1 MTRRGGTPRNQHGPA
16 TPLIALDTVVLD
28 TETTGLDVRQDR
40 LVQIAAV
47 RLHGADIIEQDVF
60 DVLLDPGV
68 PIPEVASRIHGIST
82 KDVAGKPKFS
92 EIAPDLAAF
101 IGDAVVI
108 GHSIHFDMAV
118 FRHEA
123 LRHRL
128 AWKEPHAVDVGLIAA
143 GLQPGLVDTSL
154 DSLATGLGITISG
167 RHSALGDAM
176 ATAKIYVA
184 LQPQLLAAGVRSL
197 GEIDALCRK
206 PTDLIARQD
215 NAGWFER
222 PGGRPDF
229 TPTALRSGARKA
241 IDSFLYRH
249 RLGEVMSSP
258 PITVSPEVSLYEAAR
273 LMTDRGIGCLMV
285 EPGAGGQF
293 GILTERDVLSAL
305 AEAGAGAAAMTV
317 GGQMTSPV
325 ISAPADML
333 LYRTLGLMARQNL
346 RYIGVTDAK
355 GDLAGVFTLRTLL
368 RERALATLTL
378 GDEIAAASRPRELAK
393 VQAALPSLAASLLA
407 DGLDAREAASVI
419 SAEGRAM
426 TARAAEIAES
436 EMIAAG
442 HGPAPAD
449 YALLVL
455 GSGGRGESLL
465 APDQDNALV
474 IADGYDGDLGSESD
488 WFTRFAS
495 RINEILDRAGIP
507 YCTGG
512 VMAKNRVWR
521 RSLSEWQAEIDDWV
535 KRPSPQ
541 SLLNVDIF
549 YDFTP
554 VHASGPAGARLVD
567 SLRTHATT
575 AARSGLGMLRA
586 MGETAGAHSP
596 PLGLFGRIRKD
607 EAGRVDLKAGGLLPI
622 VAGARVIAL
631 RHGIEAI
638 DTPGRLTGAARA
650 AGRAETDAVLLS
662 DIHGFLIRLILT
674 QQIADIEAGVKPS
687 NKVEVNR
694 LNHQDIAHLR
704 DALGRIDL
712 IRDMLRDL
720 LQGV

>member
-1 MTRRGGTPRNQHGPA
+1 MKKHSGDSRNQHGPA
-16 TPLIALDTVVLD
+16 TPLIALDTIVLD

-47 RLHGADIIEQDVF
+47 RLHGVDIIEHDVF
-60 DVLLDPGV
+60 NVLLDPGV
-68 PIPEVASRIHGIST
+68 PIPEVATRIHGISD
-82 KDVAGKPKFS
+82 KDVAGKQTFPA
-92 EIAPDLAAF
+92 IAPELAAF

-123 LRHRL
+123 QRHGLVWR
-128 AWKEPHAVDVGLIAA
+128 EPHAVDVGLVAA

-154 DSLATGLGITISG
+154 DSLAAGLGITISG

-176 ATAKIYVA
+176 ATAKVYVA
-184 LQPQLLAAGVRSL
+184 LVPQLLAAGVRSL
-197 GEIDALCRK
+197 GEIDTLCRK
-206 PTDLIARQD
+206 PGDLIARQG

-229 TPTALRSGARKA
+229 TPRSLRSGAQKA

-258 PITVSPEVSLYEAAR
+258 PITVSRHVSLYEAAR

-285 EPGAGGQF
+285 EPETDGPF

-305 AEAGAGAAAMTV
+305 AEAGAGAAAMKV
-317 GGQMTSPV
+317 GAHMTSPV

-333 LYRTLGLMARQNL
+333 LYRTLGLMARRNL

-355 GDLAGVFTLRTLL
+355 GELAGVFTLRTLL

-378 GDEIAAASRPRELAK
+378 GDEIAAAGRPRELAK

-426 TARAAEIAES
+426 TARAAEITEA

-442 HGPAPAD
+442 HGAAPAD

-474 IADGYDGDLGSESD
+474 IADGYDGNLDSETD
-488 WFTRFAS
+488 WFTRFAA
-495 RINEILDRAGIP
+495 RVNEILDRAGIP

-512 VMAKNRVWR
+512 VMAKNRIWR
-521 RSLSEWQAEIDDWV
+521 RSLSEWQAEIDNWAR
-535 KRPSPQ
+535 RPSPQ

-554 VHASGPAGARLVD
+554 VHASGADGAKIAD
-567 SLRTHATT
+567 QLRTHATA
-575 AARSGLGMLRA
+575 AARVALGMLRA
-586 MGETAGAHSP
+586 MGETAGGHSP

-607 EAGRVDLKAGGLLPI
+607 DSGRVDLKSGGLLPI

-631 RHGIEAI
+631 RHGVAAI
-638 DTPGRLTGAARA
+638 DTPGRLIGAARA
-650 AGRAETDAVLLS
+650 AERAETDAVLLS

-687 NKVEVNR
+687 NRVEVNR
-694 LNHQDIAHLR
+694 LNHQDSAHLR
-704 DALGRIDL
+704 EALGRIDL

>member
-1 MTRRGGTPRNQHGPA
+1 MSKRGGTPRNQHGPA

-47 RLHGADIIEQDVF
+47 RLHGADILAHDVF

-68 PIPEVASRIHGIST
+68 PIPEIASRIHGIST
-82 KDVAGKPKFS
+82 ADVAGKPAFS
-92 EIAPDLAAF
+92 AIAPDLAAF

-123 LRHRL
+123 QRHGL
-128 AWKEPHAVDVGLIAA
+128 TWKEPHAVDVGLIAA

-176 ATAKIYVA
+176 ATAEIYVA
-184 LQPQLLAAGVRSL
+184 LLPQLLAAGVRSL

-206 PTDLIARQD
+206 PSDLIARQD

-229 TPTALRSGARKA
+229 TPRALRSGAQKA
-241 IDSFLYRH
+241 IDSFLYRN

-285 EPGAGGQF
+285 EPAEGGSF

-305 AEAGAGAAAMTV
+305 AEAGPGAASVTV
-317 GGQMTSPV
+317 GARMTAPV

-333 LYRTLGLMARQNL
+333 LYRTLGLMARRNL

-426 TARAAEIAES
+426 TARAAEIAEA
-436 EMIAAG
+436 EMLAG
-442 HGPAPAD
+442 GAGPAPAD

-474 IADGYDGDLGSESD
+474 IADEYDGDLDSASD
-488 WFTRFAS
+488 WFTRFAT
-495 RINEILDRAGIP
+495 RVNEILDRAGIP

-521 RSLSEWQAEIDDWV
+521 RRLSEWTSAVDDWTR
-535 KRPSPQ
+535 RPTPQ

-554 VHASGPAGARLVD
+554 AHASGAEGAKIADR
-567 SLRTHATT
+567 LRTHASS
-575 AARSGLGMLRA
+575 AARSAPGMLRA
-586 MGETAGAHSP
+586 MGETAGGHSA

-607 EAGRVDLKAGGLLPI
+607 ESGRVDLKAGALLPI
-622 VAGARVIAL
+622 VAGARAIAL
-631 RHGIEAI
+631 RHGVAAL
-638 DTPGRLTGAARA
+638 DTPGRLTGAAKAAERA
-650 AGRAETDAVLLS
+650 QTDAALLS

-674 QQIADIEAGVKPS
+674 QQIADIQAGVKPS
-687 NKVEVNR
+687 NRIEVNR
-694 LNHQDIAHLR
+694 LNHQDGAHLR
-704 DALGRIDL
+704 EALGRIEL

>member
-1 MTRRGGTPRNQHGPA
+1 MKKPGGVTRNQHGPA

-47 RLHGADIIEQDVF
+47 RLHGADILEHEVF

-68 PIPEVASRIHGIST
+68 PIPEVATRIHGIGDA
-82 KDVAGKPKFS
+82 DVEGRQGFAA
-92 EIAPDLAAF
+92 IAPELAGF
-101 IGDAVVI
+101 IGDSVVI

-118 FRHEA
+118 LRHEA
-123 LRHRL
+123 LRHGL
-128 AWKEPHAVDVGLIAA
+128 TWKEPQAIDVGLVAA

-154 DSLATGLGITISG
+154 DSLAAGLGIAISG

-176 ATAKIYVA
+176 ATARVYVA
-184 LQPQLLAAGVRSL
+184 LLPQLLKAGVRSL
-197 GEIDALCRK
+197 GEIEALCRK
-206 PTDLIARQD
+206 PSDLIARQES
-215 NAGWFER
+215 AGWFAR
-222 PGGRPDF
+222 PGSRPDF
-229 TPTALRSGARKA
+229 TPGALRSGAQKA

-258 PITVSPEVSLYEAAR
+258 PITVSPEVSLHAAAR

-285 EPGAGGQF
+285 EPGADGRF
-293 GILTERDVLSAL
+293 GILTERDVLSAM
-305 AEAGAGAAAMTV
+305 AEAGAGAAATTV
-317 GGQMTSPV
+317 GAHMTSPV

-333 LYRTLGLMARQNL
+333 LYRTLGLMARRNL
-346 RYIGVTDAK
+346 RYLGVTDSK
-355 GDLAGVFTLRTLL
+355 GELAGVFTLRTLL
-368 RERALATLTL
+368 RERALATLTI

-407 DGLDAREAASVI
+407 EGLDAREAASVI

-426 TARAAEIAES
+426 TARAAEIAET

-474 IADGYDGDLGSESD
+474 IADGYDGDLESAED
-488 WFTRFAS
+488 WFTRFAT
-495 RINEILDRAGIP
+495 RITEILDRAGIP

-512 VMAKNRVWR
+512 VMAKNRAWR
-521 RSLSEWQAEIDDWV
+521 RSLSEWQASIDDWV
-535 KRPSPQ
+535 RHPTPQ

-554 VHASGPAGARLVD
+554 VHASGSEGARIAD
-567 SLRTHATT
+567 RLRGHATA
-575 AARSGLGMLRA
+575 AARSALGMLRA
-586 MGETAGAHSP
+586 MGETAGGHSA

-607 EAGRVDLKAGGLLPI
+607 DAGRVDLKSGALLPI

-631 RHGIEAI
+631 RHGVAAL

-650 AGRAETDAVLLS
+650 AGRAETDAALLS
-662 DIHGFLIRLILT
+662 DIHGFLIRLILA
-674 QQIADIEAGVKPS
+674 QQIADIQAGVKPS
-687 NKVEVNR
+687 NRVEVNR
-694 LNHQDIAHLR
+694 LSHQDAAQLR
-704 DALGRIDL
+704 EALGRIDL

>member
-1 MTRRGGTPRNQHGPA
+1 MKKHGGNSGNQHGAA

-47 RLHGADIIEQDVF
+47 RLHGADIIGHDVF

-68 PIPEVASRIHGIST
+68 PIPEVASRIHGLGDR
-82 KDVAGKPKFS
+82 DVAGKASFAA
-92 EIAPDLAAF
+92 IAPELAAF
-101 IGDAVVI
+101 IGQSVVI
-108 GHSIHFDMAV
+108 GHSIHFDMAL

-123 LRHRL
+123 LRHGVT
-128 AWKEPHAVDVGLIAA
+128 WKEPHAVDVGMIAA

-154 DSLATGLGITISG
+154 DSLAAGLGITISG
-167 RHSALGDAM
+167 RHSALGDAL
-176 ATAKIYVA
+176 ATAKVYVA
-184 LQPQLLAAGVRSL
+184 LIPQMLAAGVRSL
-197 GEIDALCRK
+197 GELDALCRK
-206 PTDLIARQD
+206 PTDLIARQG
-215 NAGWFER
+215 NAGWFDR
-222 PGGRPDF
+222 PGSRPDY
-229 TPTALRSGARKA
+229 TSRSLRSGAQKA

-249 RLGEVMSSP
+249 RLGDVMSSP
-258 PITVSPEVSLYEAAR
+258 PIMVSRDVSLHEAAQ
-273 LMTDRGIGCLMV
+273 LMTNRGIGCLMV
-285 EPGAGGQF
+285 EPEADGPF

-305 AEAGAGAAAMTV
+305 AEAGARTAALSVGAH
-317 GGQMTSPV
+317 MTSPV

-333 LYRTLGLMARQNL
+333 LYRTLGLMARRNL

-355 GDLAGVFTLRTLL
+355 GDMAGVFTLRTLL

-426 TARAAEIAES
+426 TARAAEIAEA

-474 IADGYDGDLGSESD
+474 IADGYRGDLDSETD
-488 WFTRFAS
+488 WFTRFGT

-512 VMAKNRVWR
+512 VMAKNRAWR
-521 RSLSEWQAEIDDWV
+521 RSLSEWTAAIDEWV
-535 KRPSPQ
+535 RRPNPQ

-554 VHASGPAGARLVD
+554 VHASGAEGSRIAD
-567 SLRTHATT
+567 GLRTHAAG
-575 AARSGLGMLRA
+575 AARSALGMLRA
-586 MGETAGAHSP
+586 MGELAGGHSA

-607 EAGRVDLKAGGLLPI
+607 ESGRVDLKSGALLPI

-631 RHGIEAI
+631 RHGVPAI
-638 DTPGRLTGAARA
+638 DTSGRLTGAAEA
-650 AGRAETDAVLLS
+650 AARAETDAALLS
-662 DIHGFLIRLILT
+662 DIHGFLIRLILA

-687 NKVEVNR
+687 NRVEINR